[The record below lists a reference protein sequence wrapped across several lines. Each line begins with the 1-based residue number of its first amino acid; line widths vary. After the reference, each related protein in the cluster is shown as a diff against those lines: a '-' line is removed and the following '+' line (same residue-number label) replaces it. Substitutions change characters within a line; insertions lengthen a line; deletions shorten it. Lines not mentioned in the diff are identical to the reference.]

1 MSTFILQV
9 HFRKTEVLF
18 FNAFSD
24 FPLMRK
30 MYFQGQALHYMLET
44 EGFDIAMITLT
55 ILSKSSTVSSP
66 FAS

>member
-1 MSTFILQV
+1 MHIKKSTSESL
-9 HFRKTEVLF
+9 KCSF

-30 MYFQGQALHYMLET
+30 MYFQGQPLDYMLET